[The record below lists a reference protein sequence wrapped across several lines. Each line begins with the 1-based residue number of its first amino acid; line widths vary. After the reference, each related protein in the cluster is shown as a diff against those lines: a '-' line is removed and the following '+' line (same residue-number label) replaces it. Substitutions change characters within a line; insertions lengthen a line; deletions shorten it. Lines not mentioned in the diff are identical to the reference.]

1 LGVKEEKTK
10 RRTPNFSRSRSK
22 GFTHKEMILIGQRV
36 DLDLLYIFSLIDAQ
50 IKSSD
55 GERDCNLMQNVNNGG
70 EELEK
75 EEVPMREV
83 EEGLKDGP
91 RFSAHWVHSG

>member
-1 LGVKEEKTK
+1 
-10 RRTPNFSRSRSK
+10 
-22 GFTHKEMILIGQRV
+22 
-36 DLDLLYIFSLIDAQ
+36 
-50 IKSSD
+50 
-55 GERDCNLMQNVNNGG
+55 MQNVNNGG